1 MNFHDFCRMLLVL
14 GIGCAGIVTLAP
26 PSAKVHQ
33 LQTEVTVLEKA
44 RENQDER
51 IVAMRQSLEALKRG
65 DCNAVEREAR
75 EKYSYCRDGERI
87 YHFE

>member
-14 GIGCAGIVTLAP
+14 GIGCAGVVTLAP

-33 LQTEVTVLEKA
+33 LQMEVTVLEKA
-44 RENQDER
+44 REHQDEK
-51 IVAMRQSLEALKRG
+51 IVEMRRSLEALKRG
-65 DCNAVEREAR
+65 DCAAVEREAR
-75 EKYSYCRDGERI
+75 EKYGYCRSGEQI